1 MPPKEEKP
9 ELTEEEKLVMAEAQ
23 ALKVRG
29 DDDATRG
36 SQRSIA
42 GGPPRFGSRARRM
55 RVMNEFLTS
64 APPAPVVH
72 PIAYRPSPIPHPV
85 PQAEEARKAKLEEQR
100 ARTRQR
106 MMDEARHHRVNALR
120 IHTHWR
126 QIMRDAKV
134 KELRDEIEILRRV
147 LYTGPHTT
155 PFAW

>member
-9 ELTEEEKLVMAEAQ
+9 ELTEEERLVMAEAQ

-64 APPAPVVH
+64 APPAPVV
-72 PIAYRPSPIPHPV
+72 HPV

-147 LYTGPHTT
+147 LSYTGPHTT

>member
-9 ELTEEEKLVMAEAQ
+9 ELTEEERLVMAEAQ

-29 DDDATRG
+29 DDVATRG
-36 SQRSIA
+36 SQRSLLDLA
-42 GGPPRFGSRARRM
+42 RARRM
-55 RVMNEFLTS
+55 RAHHERISHVRTPRPRRPS
-64 APPAPVVH
+64 H
-72 PIAYRPSPIPHPV
+72 RPSPIPHPV

-147 LYTGPHTT
+147 LSYTGPHTT